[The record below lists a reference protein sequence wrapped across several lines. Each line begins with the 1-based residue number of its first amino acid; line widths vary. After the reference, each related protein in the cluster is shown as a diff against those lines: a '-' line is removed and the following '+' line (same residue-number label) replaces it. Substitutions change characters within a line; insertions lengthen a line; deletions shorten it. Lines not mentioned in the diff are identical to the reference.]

1 VALAS
6 PQSARS
12 GIVLLTPPL
21 LPAGLQALRLFRLLR
36 LLRLALVVK
45 QSRRLFSPDGVKV
58 AALVAGAAA
67 LGGAAIFADV
77 EQRYS
82 LWDGIWWAVSTM
94 ATIGGG
100 NVVRHTV
107 IGRIVGMVLMP
118 IGIGFF
124 ALLTGA
130 IAHRFL
136 APSHVSER
144 SDAASA
150 GDAQLLR
157 ELRRLEE
164 RLAQIETGFTS
175 ATRGRQDAPGRARDP
190 RDDRLRPAED
200 PMALAA
206 AERRGFKLGLVGE
219 PNRMSSHTDL
229 DAAGPQTRTD
239 RRERRRL
246 QRPLCVLVV
255 DEEPMYRALS
265 ETILSSQGDDVV
277 SVDNAPAQGDGS
289 QLASVGADRLAK
301 PFTALQLADA
311 IEKALALEDDAA

>member
-1 VALAS
+1 MASEEHAGRVERVFDVPLLVAALLVIPLLVIEESPHGRTLRQLAAALNWTIWVAFATELVVMLLVS
-6 PQSARS
+6 PKPWRWLRRNPLDLA
-12 GIVLLTPPL
+12 IVLLTPPL

-100 NVVRHTV
+100 NVVPHTV

-136 APSHVSER
+136 APSHASER
-144 SDAASA
+144 SHAASA

-164 RLAQIETGFTS
+164 RLAQIET
-175 ATRGRQDAPGRARDP
+175 ALHQRDTRAPRRARTGA
-190 RDDRLRPAED
+190 R
-200 PMALAA
+200 
-206 AERRGFKLGLVGE
+206 
-219 PNRMSSHTDL
+219 SS
-229 DAAGPQTRTD
+229 R
-239 RRERRRL
+239 
-246 QRPLCVLVV
+246 
-255 DEEPMYRALS
+255 
-265 ETILSSQGDDVV
+265 
-277 SVDNAPAQGDGS
+277 
-289 QLASVGADRLAK
+289 
-301 PFTALQLADA
+301 
-311 IEKALALEDDAA
+311 